1 MLPHPLHH
9 GWCWS
14 PMSPLMMAHFFLFL
28 TASASSDLE
37 NFLWRLEFK
46 FFKSGVQGSRDK
58 QTVALWWYFCSILF
72 RPSCLW
78 CHVRCYFLSLFC
90 SVLFTLFFVRCVYF
104 IVSHLSLVS
113 SCSSWLMFLSWFW
126 EVCQVLSCL
135 VFTSGCSLYLP
146 SSSCFRLLLPPF
158 VWFPPASCCL
168 MSLTCGPPPS
178 CINSPRLP
186 LSGFRSLS

>member
-37 NFLWRLEFK
+37 NFLWRLEFN

-113 SCSSWLMFLSWFW
+113 SCSSWLMVLRGLSS
-126 EVCQVLSCL
+126 VVLSCL
-135 VFTSGCSLYLP
+135 H
-146 SSSCFRLLLPPF
+146 FRLQSVPTFFLLFQTLTSPL
-158 VWFPPASCCL
+158 CL
-168 MSLTCGPPPS
+168 ISTCVLLS
-178 CINSPRLP
+178 DESHLWSPT
-186 LSGFRSLS
+186 FMYK

>member
-1 MLPHPLHH
+1 MAGAEARWVRWWWHIFFFFWQQVRVQTLKTFSG
-9 GWCWS
+9 GWNLS
-14 PMSPLMMAHFFLFL
+14 FSNL
-28 TASASSDLE
+28 
-37 NFLWRLEFK
+37 
-46 FFKSGVQGSRDK
+46 GSREAG
-58 QTVALWWYFCSILF
+58 TSRLWHYDDIFVPFCSGRLVFGVMSGAIF
-72 RPSCLW
+72 W
-78 CHVRCYFLSLFC
+78 AF
-90 SVLFTLFFVRCVYF
+90 SVLFTLFFVKCVYF

-113 SCSSWLMFLSWFW
+113 SCTSWLMFLSWFW

-135 VFTSGCSLYLP
+135 VLTSGCSLYLP
-146 SSSCFRLLLPPF
+146 SSSCFRLWLPLF